1 VRDVDPGLV
10 LFGLSGST
18 MTGAG
23 ERAGLR
29 VAHEV
34 FADRNY
40 MDDGS
45 LVSRRR
51 PDAMVTDV
59 AHAAERVVRMVKEGK
74 VHAVDGQDIAIRADT
89 ICIHGDGAH
98 AAEFA
103 KAIRGALERA
113 GVSVQAIG
121 RR

>member
-1 VRDVDPGLV
+1 
-10 LFGLSGST
+10 
-18 MTGAG
+18 
-23 ERAGLR
+23 
-29 VAHEV
+29 
-34 FADRNY
+34 
-40 MDDGS
+40 
-45 LVSRRR
+45 
-51 PDAMVTDV
+51 
-59 AHAAERVVRMVKEGK
+59 
-74 VHAVDGQDIAIRADT
+74 VDGQDIAIRADT